1 MTLYFR
7 LNLRPEDVYE
17 GLNLLPDDIFRRIP
31 LEVWDAAATLSNG
44 GPLRPVEI
52 FEELQTIATE
62 IQNLGLIAR
71 IEYGKAFNLYIG
83 LDAPQKGQKK

>member
-1 MTLYFR
+1 MTLFFR

-17 GLNLLPDDIFRRIP
+17 GLNLLPDHIFRRLSREI
-31 LEVWDAAATLSNG
+31 WDAAAVLSNG

-52 FEELQTIATE
+52 FEELHPIAVE
-62 IQNLGLIAR
+62 LQKLGLVAR
-71 IEYGKAFNLYIG
+71 IEYGKTFNLYIG

>member
-1 MTLYFR
+1 MTLFFR

-17 GLNLLPDDIFRRIP
+17 GLNLLPDHLFRH
-31 LEVWDAAATLSNG
+31 LSSETWDAAAVLSHG

-52 FEELQTIATE
+52 FEELHTVAVELQK
-62 IQNLGLIAR
+62 LGLIAR
-71 IEYGKAFNLYIG
+71 IEYGKTFNLYIG